1 MAHTKLEII
10 GQAMG
15 LREMIG
21 LSPTDIVADI
31 EVSVSDIGYI
41 LGEKSF
47 GDRFS
52 AYCTYLENEKFAIVL
67 NTDHDWNENF
77 RRFTISHEIG
87 HLNLI
92 QHLAALQK
100 GNLYKSRPEF
110 QTIDPIEKEADYF
123 AINFLAP
130 KAAFEKATQFKDFS
144 FDSILEIGEYF
155 GISILASAF
164 RFVELTDL
172 TCTLISVDVSTGKV
186 KYEKR
191 SREFEDLGY
200 AEYLYGKK
208 VPPRTNTYDVL
219 KAPPVTYP
227 YTDEVNLIDWYPDL
241 RKKANCTESIMHLG
255 YNNTLVVLLELNE
268 DLEDEF

>member
-1 MAHTKLEII
+1 MAHTNIEII

-15 LREMIG
+15 LREMIR
-21 LSPTDIVADI
+21 LSPTDIVPDI
-31 EVSVSDIGYI
+31 EAVVSEIGYI
-41 LGEKSF
+41 LGEESF

-100 GNLYKSRPEF
+100 GNLHKSRPEF
-110 QTIDPIEKEADYF
+110 QTFDPFEKEADYF

-130 KAAFEKATQFKDFS
+130 KASFEKASQSKGFS

-155 GISILASAF
+155 GISILAAAF

-191 SREFEDLGY
+191 SREFKDLGY
-200 AEYLYGKK
+200 AEYLYSKK
-208 VPPRTNTYDVL
+208 VPPRTNTFDVL
-219 KAPPVTYP
+219 RSPPSTYP

-255 YNNTLVVLLELNE
+255 YKNTLVVLVELCE
-268 DLEDEF
+268 DLSEE

>member
-1 MAHTKLEII
+1 MAHTKIEII
-10 GQAMG
+10 SQAMG

-21 LSPTDIVADI
+21 LSPTDIVPNI
-31 EVSVSDIGYI
+31 EDSVSDIGYI
-41 LGEKSF
+41 LAENSF

-52 AYCTYLENEKFAIVL
+52 AYCTYLENDKFAIVL

-77 RRFTISHEIG
+77 WRFTISHEIG

-100 GNLYKSRPEF
+100 GKLQKSLPEF
-110 QTIDPIEKEADYF
+110 QSMNSIEKEADYF

-130 KAAFEKATQFKDFS
+130 KVAFEKVTHFQNFS
-144 FDSILEIGEYF
+144 FDSILKIGKHF

-172 TCTLISVDVSTGKV
+172 TCALISIDASTGKV

-191 SREFEDLGY
+191 SHEFEALGY

-208 VPPRTNTYDVL
+208 VPPGTNIFDVL
-219 KAPPVTYP
+219 KSNPASFPQT
-227 YTDEVNLIDWYPDL
+227 EKVNLIDWYPDL
-241 RKKANCTESIMHLG
+241 KNKAICTESIMHLG
-255 YNNTLVVLLELNE
+255 
-268 DLEDEF
+268 

>member
-1 MAHTKLEII
+1 MAHSKIEII
-10 GQAMG
+10 SAAMG

-21 LSPTDIVADI
+21 LSPTDTVADI
-31 EVSVSDIGYI
+31 EEVVSDIGYV
-41 LGEKSF
+41 LGEESF
-47 GDRFS
+47 GDKFS
-52 AYCTYLENEKFAIVL
+52 AFCTYLGNEKFAIVL
-67 NTDHDWNENF
+67 NTDHDWNKNF

-92 QHLAALQK
+92 QHQAALQK
-100 GNLYKSRPEF
+100 GTLNKSLPEF
-110 QTIDPIEKEADYF
+110 QIFDPIEKEADYF

-130 KAAFEKATQFKDFS
+130 KQAFEAASQFKDFS
-144 FDSILEIGEYF
+144 FDSILEIGEHF
-155 GISILASAF
+155 GISILATTF

-172 TCTLISVDVSTGKV
+172 TCSLISVDAATGKV

-191 SREFEDLGY
+191 SREFIDLGY

-208 VPPRTNTYDVL
+208 VPPDTNIFDVL
-219 KAPPVTYP
+219 ESAPETYP
-227 YTDEVNLIDWYPDL
+227 FTDEVNLIDWYPDL

-268 DLEDEF
+268 DLEYD

>member
-1 MAHTKLEII
+1 MAHPNLEII

-21 LSPTDIVADI
+21 LSPTDILTNI
-31 EVSVSDIGYI
+31 EGAVSDIGYI
-41 LGEKSF
+41 LAEESF

-67 NTDHDWNENF
+67 NRDHDWNENF

-87 HLNLI
+87 HLSLI

-100 GNLYKSRPEF
+100 GNLHKSQPEF

-123 AINFLAP
+123 AINFLVP
-130 KAAFEKATQFKDFS
+130 KQAFEAVAQFKNFS
-144 FDSILEIGEYF
+144 FKSLLEIGEHF
-155 GISILASAF
+155 EISILASAF

-172 TCTLISVDVSTGKV
+172 TCTLISVDVSTGRV

-191 SREFEDLGY
+191 SREFKDLGY

-219 KAPPVTYP
+219 KAPPATYP

-241 RKKANCTESIMHLG
+241 KKKAYCTESIMHLG
-255 YNNTLVVLLELNE
+255 YNKTLVVLLELNE
-268 DLEDEF
+268 DLEEI